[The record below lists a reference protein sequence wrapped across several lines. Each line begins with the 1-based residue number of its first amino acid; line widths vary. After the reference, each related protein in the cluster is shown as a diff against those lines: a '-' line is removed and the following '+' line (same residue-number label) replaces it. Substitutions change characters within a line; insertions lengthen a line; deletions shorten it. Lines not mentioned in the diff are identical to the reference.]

1 MMADPGPGLAAQLR
15 SREADTV
22 SAKALRLAACHHDW
36 RLRVGTVRRD
46 DMMIT
51 SESLSTSTPRACRS
65 TRRVSGSQ
73 GAESLRCRPQLVLR
87 VSRLGRTR
95 QAPVRLRRAGRHA
108 IRARQPQSSTWR
120 FSHGGYHAGPGTR
133 ITTRGQTPSQ
143 ARKGKV
149 KYTDTAICLSWW
161 PA

>member
-1 MMADPGPGLAAQLR
+1 MADPGPGLAAQLR

-65 TRRVSGSQ
+65 TRRVSGSPSLSAAGHNWCS
-73 GAESLRCRPQLVLR
+73 GAPDSDGPGRRLSASAGPAAMPFGLGSRRLQLGGSVTVATTLGPGPGSLPEVKLR
-87 VSRLGRTR
+87 VKPEKGRLSTR
-95 QAPVRLRRAGRHA
+95 IL
-108 IRARQPQSSTWR
+108 QSVC
-120 FSHGGYHAGPGTR
+120 HGGQHR
-133 ITTRGQTPSQ
+133 
-143 ARKGKV
+143 
-149 KYTDTAICLSWW
+149 LN
-161 PA
+161 